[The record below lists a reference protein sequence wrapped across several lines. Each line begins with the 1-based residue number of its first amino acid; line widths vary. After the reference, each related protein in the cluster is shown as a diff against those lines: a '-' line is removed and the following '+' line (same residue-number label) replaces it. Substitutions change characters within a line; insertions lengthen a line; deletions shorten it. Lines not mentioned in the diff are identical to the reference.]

1 MHGLSEIKIENYK
14 SCLEIDLVLSDF
26 TPLVGYNNGGKSNIL
41 ESIKWLLKSS
51 VLSNGDFFDPTIPV
65 VVSGKIVG
73 VTEVILG
80 NLVQTHRNRIK
91 PYLRDGC
98 LRIRRKQPA
107 PGGSAKNISLE
118 IRNPEIADE
127 QDENAWDTNPT
138 GIDSAIKAI
147 FPEPIEIGAMENATE
162 DVGKSKAGTTI
173 GKLIAE
179 IMEPIE
185 QEHGGVLNEALE
197 RIKHRLEA
205 EGAERAQELIDFD
218 EHANA
223 KLNDLFPGLQ
233 VRIHVPAPEIREL
246 FKSGTIKIIED
257 GVDVCRDV
265 QALGHGAQRSIQMAL
280 VRYLADIKS
289 ENNQNP
295 TRTLLLIDEPELY
308 LHPQATEHVRL
319 ALKALSGEG
328 YQVIFTTH
336 SPLMIGT
343 TDIGTTLIVRKNDNN
358 ESYSKKRLS
367 DAINKVIADAPSQ
380 TQTLFEL
387 SNSSQILFSNKVVVA
402 EGRTE
407 QRLLPQIYHLI
418 HNTTLSA
425 DKTALVCPGGTGNTS
440 KCLNILGVMEIPAK
454 AVVDLD
460 YAFRGAVS
468 SNLLENDDEDIVTC
482 KTIFATMAQNHDFH
496 LAEDG
501 FPRKGGEISPAV
513 AFVMLAAEPAALV
526 HIENLHTKLLTHNIW
541 LWKKGAIEEHLGIE
555 RKNERSWAAYNVQLH
570 ENGCEATLNDFE
582 GTRALIDWMKN

>member
-14 SCLEIDLVLSDF
+14 SCREVDLVLSDF

-51 VLSNGDFFDPTIPV
+51 VLSNGDFFDLNQPV
-65 VVSGKIVG
+65 VVSGKIIG
-73 VTEVILG
+73 ITEEILG
-80 NLVQTHRNRIK
+80 NLIQKHRNRIE
-91 PYLRDGC
+91 PYLQDGC
-98 LRIRRKQPA
+98 LRIRRKQPS
-107 PGGSAKNISLE
+107 PGGTAKNISLE
-118 IRNPEIADE
+118 IRNPEIEDEEAD
-127 QDENAWDTNPT
+127 NAWDTNPT
-138 GIDSAIKAI
+138 GIDVAIKSI

-173 GKLIAE
+173 GKLIGE
-179 IMEPIE
+179 IMAPIE
-185 QEHGGVLNEALE
+185 QEHGAALNEALQG
-197 RIKHRLEA
+197 IKHRLEA
-205 EGAERAQELIDFD
+205 EGAERAQELNNFD
-218 EHANA
+218 QHANE
-223 KLNDLFPGLQ
+223 KLRDLFPGLQ

-257 GVDVCRDV
+257 GIDICRDV

-289 ENNQNP
+289 GNNENP

-308 LHPQATEHVRL
+308 LHPQAIEHVRL

-336 SPLMIGT
+336 SPLMIST
-343 TDIGTTLIVRKNDNN
+343 TDIGSTLIVRKNGNN

-367 DAINKVIADAPSQ
+367 DAISEVIEDAPSQ

-387 SNSSQILFSNKVVVA
+387 SNSSQILFSNKVVIA

-407 QRLLPQIYHLI
+407 QRLLPEIYHLI
-418 HNTTLSA
+418 HNSTLSA
-425 DKTALVCPGGTGNTS
+425 DKTALVSPGGTGNTS
-440 KCLNILGVMEIPAK
+440 KCLNILAAMEIPAK

-468 SNLLENDDEDIVTC
+468 SNLLPDDDEDVAACRTL
-482 KTIFATMAQNHDFH
+482 FATLAGGHDFH

-501 FPRKGGEISPAV
+501 FPRKGGEITPAA
-513 AFVMLAAEPAALV
+513 AFVLLAAEPAAEA
-526 HIENLHTKLLTHNIW
+526 HIENLHTKLLEQNIW
-541 LWKKGAIEEHLGIE
+541 LWKRGAIEEYLGIE
-555 RKNERSWAAYNVQLH
+555 GKNERSWAAYNVQLQA
-570 ENGCEATLNDFE
+570 NGCEATLNDYD
-582 GTRALIDWMKN
+582 GTKELIDWIKE